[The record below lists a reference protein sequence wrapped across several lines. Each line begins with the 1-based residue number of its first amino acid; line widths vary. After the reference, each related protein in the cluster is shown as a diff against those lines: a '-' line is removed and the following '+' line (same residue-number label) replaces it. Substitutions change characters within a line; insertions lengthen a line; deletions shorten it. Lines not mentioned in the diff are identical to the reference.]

1 MIHLEPAGT
10 TQDLVGIETV
20 GEADQID
27 HCGAMDFVSAV
38 ARRTGPHEHIGG
50 FGGYVDIGNFEAGRG
65 LPKCGRGNEDGERG
79 GEVRIP
85 AYY

>member
-20 GEADQID
+20 RNPDQINQG
-27 HCGAMDFVSAV
+27 GAMDFISAI
-38 ARRTGPHEHIGG
+38 ARRTGPREHIGG
-50 FGGYVDIGNFEAGRG
+50 FGGYVDIGNFEDGG
-65 LPKCGRGNEDGERG
+65 LRECRRGNEDGEEG
-79 GEVRIP
+79 SEIRIS